1 MMNSVASSEATG
13 TPDEMHSK
21 SAYSARCSVFI
32 GQQIQLAYFP

>member
-1 MMNSVASSEATG
+1 MMDDVSNFEATG